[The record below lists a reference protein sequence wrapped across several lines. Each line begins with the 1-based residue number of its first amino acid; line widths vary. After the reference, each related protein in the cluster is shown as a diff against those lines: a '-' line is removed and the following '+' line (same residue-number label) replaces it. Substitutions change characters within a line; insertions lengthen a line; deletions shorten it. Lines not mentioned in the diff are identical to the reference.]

1 MGLPN
6 VGKSSLLNALLKE
19 EIAITSAKAQTT
31 RNAILGIVHEAGN
44 ELIFI
49 DTPGIHKAK
58 TELGN
63 NMNKEAFGQAEGAD
77 VIYYMIDAK
86 RGLSYEDHD
95 VLKRLFKLEI
105 PIFLVINKIDLIA
118 QDLLAKL
125 LTDSAKEY
133 AFAEY
138 VPISVLNDDN
148 LQELVRTTV
157 TYFKDDV
164 KYYPDDMKTNVTQ
177 EFRIKEIIRRQVLL
191 NCNEEIP
198 HLVAVAIDTLK
209 ITDKSV
215 KIEAVIIC
223 NKDSHKAII
232 IGHKGQKLKVINNGA
247 VKELKEL
254 FQKKIYLSL
263 FVKVKQDWMNKTKD
277 LLELGYG
284 RYE

>member
-19 EIAITSAKAQTT
+19 ELAITSAKAQTT
-31 RNAILGIVHEAGN
+31 RNAILGIVHEAEN

-105 PIFLVINKIDLIA
+105 PIFLVINKIDLIG

-157 TYFKDDV
+157 TYFKDDI
-164 KYYPDDMKTNVTQ
+164 KYYPDDMKTNVSQ

-198 HLVAVAIDTLK
+198 HLVAVTIDTLK
-209 ITDKSV
+209 ISDKSV